1 MNVVGHVLK
10 ICCGCVGD
18 SLWMVCCV
26 EDELCMVYGGVL
38 RVIWE
43 CVEDVLGMLLG
54 VVLV

>member
-1 MNVVGHVLK
+1 MGVSCFVN
-10 ICCGCVGD
+10 
-18 SLWMVCCV
+18 
-26 EDELCMVYGGVL
+26 ELCMVYGGVL